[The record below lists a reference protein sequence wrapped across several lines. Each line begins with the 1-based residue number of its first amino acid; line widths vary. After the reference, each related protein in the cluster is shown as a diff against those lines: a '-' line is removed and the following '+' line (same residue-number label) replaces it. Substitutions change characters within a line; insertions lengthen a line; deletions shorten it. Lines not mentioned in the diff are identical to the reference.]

1 VATKIRENSKERVK
15 KKILCHKYFKDHKN
29 RKDPKD
35 SKNPKDHKNRKDPED
50 SKAPKDHKNSK
61 DPKDLKDPKDHKKR
75 KDPKDSKDPK
85 DHKKR
90 KESGL
95 ARRTLVATRTPPK
108 LRSKS
113 SLPATSATS
122 GNFCSC
128 TGAGHSSATLA
139 PALAFILSK

>member
-1 VATKIRENSKERVK
+1 MCRERLSLDK

-35 SKNPKDHKNRKDPED
+35 SKNPKNHK
-50 SKAPKDHKNSK
+50 S
-61 DPKDLKDPKDHKKR
+61 R

-90 KESGL
+90 KERGL

-108 LRSKS
+108 LRSNS

-122 GNFCSC
+122 GNFCSWIISLNSVP
-128 TGAGHSSATLA
+128 T
-139 PALAFILSK
+139 